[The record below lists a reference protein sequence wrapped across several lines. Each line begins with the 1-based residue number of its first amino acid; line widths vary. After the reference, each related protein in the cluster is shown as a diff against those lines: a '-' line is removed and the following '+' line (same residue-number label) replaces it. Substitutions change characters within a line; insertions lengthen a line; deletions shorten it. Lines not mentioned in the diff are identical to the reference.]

1 MQSKVSTQKS
11 NKLTKLEKY
20 WIIYDVG
27 NSAFTMVAASLFALF
42 FQLLVDNFMGHS
54 GSDST
59 AYGNTVYA
67 AATAIITI
75 LSVMLEPLFG
85 AMSDSK
91 GVRKPL
97 FLIFTLIG
105 VLGCMVLG
113 LPMHYIAWICVLC
126 LTKIFYNGALMIY
139 DSMLVDVTT
148 DSKADKVSAY
158 GYAFGYIGSCVPFLI
173 GVVICAFGFQS
184 FNLQPGEEAGM
195 AHSLTVPWGYLI
207 CFIINALWWLCFT
220 LPLYFN
226 YKQKHGLNTVDS
238 SVAGKNRGISIKE
251 SYSRV
256 FHTIKDINKNKGILL
271 FLLAFFLYIDGVYSI
286 IDLAMKIASSLGGGQ
301 GIDNVSALIA
311 LIAVQFIAFPASIL
325 TGQLAKKIRTDYMI
339 GFFII
344 GYLFITIFGVFINQI
359 WMFWILAVAV
369 GLCQGGIQSMSRS
382 YLTLIIDKDK
392 SGEIFSLFDTFGKG
406 ASFLGTLLFSIINA
420 NLSHSADP
428 FIKAYASNLSI
439 IPLSVLV
446 LAGGILFIFAA
457 KINAPVLLKKRAMMA
472 NGISE
477 DETIVQVENKPID
490 WKSYE
495 DRKYENNENLFV
507 TYDGKEV
514 HSFHQEYKK

>member
-1 MQSKVSTQKS
+1 METKASVKKRE
-11 NKLTKLEKY
+11 KLTRIEKY

-42 FQLLVDNFMGHS
+42 FQLLVDNVMGA
-54 GSDST
+54 GSEST

-67 AATAIITI
+67 AATAIITV
-75 LSVMLEPLFG
+75 LSVLLEPLFG

-97 FLIFTLIG
+97 FLIFTVIG
-105 VLGCMVLG
+105 VMGCMVLG

-126 LTKIFYNGALMIY
+126 LTRIFYNGALMIY

-148 DSKADKVSAY
+148 DNKADKVSAY
-158 GYAFGYIGSCVPFLI
+158 GYAFGYIGSCIPFLI
-173 GVVICAFGFQS
+173 GVAVAAFGFQS
-184 FNLQPGEEAGM
+184 FDLQPGEVAGM

-207 CFIINALWWLCFT
+207 CFIINALWWLCFA
-220 LPLYFN
+220 LPLYTN
-226 YKQKHGLNTVDS
+226 YKQTHGLATTANL
-238 SVAGKNRGISIKE
+238 AKGKRGISVKE

-256 FHTIKDINKNKGILL
+256 LHTIKDVNRNKGILL
-271 FLLAFFLYIDGVYSI
+271 FLVAFFLYIDGVYSI

-301 GIDNVSALIA
+301 GIDNVQALIA
-311 LIAVQFIAFPASIL
+311 LVSVQFIAFPASIL
-325 TGQLAKKIRTDYMI
+325 TGVLAKKIRTDYMI

-344 GYLFITIFGVFINQI
+344 GYLFITIFGVFINGL

-406 ASFLGTLLFSIINA
+406 ASFLGTMLFSIINA
-420 NLSHSADP
+420 ILSQSSDP
-428 FIKAYASNLSI
+428 FIRAYASNFSI

-446 LAGGILFIFAA
+446 LSGGIVFIFAS
-457 KINAPVLLKKRAMMA
+457 KVNEPVFLKKRAMMRK
-472 NGISE
+472 GLSE
-477 DETIVQVENKPID
+477 ETTTAAGQAQIN
-490 WKSYE
+490 WKAYT
-495 DRKYENNENLFV
+495 DRRYAPHENLFV
-507 TYDGKEV
+507 TADGKEFYSV
-514 HSFHQEYKK
+514 H